1 MLTKVAKKSVKAGK
15 RVNTKHVDSLIKNYK
30 RQRWVQNSKNLGKE
44 DSLSVWYSLDEL
56 MSFMQ
61 TAKES
66 GSDGIRLYFGVY
78 DKETTEDPSFEGRQT
93 IVLVATK
100 EKEIEK
106 LYYSIGE
113 VAEIFSVAPSL
124 IRFWE
129 SEFELIKP
137 KKNRKGNRQFTKEDI
152 DNVRTI
158 YHLVKEKG
166 FTLQGAKEMLRNDT
180 QAVRDKMEFI
190 DSLKRVRG
198 FLVELR
204 ERLHG

>member
-1 MLTKVAKKSVKAGK
+1 MA
-15 RVNTKHVDSLIKNYK
+15 Y
-30 RQRWVQNSKNLGKE
+30 
-44 DSLSVWYSLDEL
+44 
-56 MSFMQ
+56 
-61 TAKES
+61 
-66 GSDGIRLYFGVY
+66 
-78 DKETTEDPSFEGRQT
+78 
-93 IVLVATK
+93 K

-113 VAEIFSVAPSL
+113 VAEIFNVAPSL

-129 SEFELIKP
+129 SEFDIIKP

-180 QAVRDKMEFI
+180 DAVREKMDI
-190 DSLKRVRG
+190 LDSLRGVRN

-204 ERLHG
+204 DKLH